1 MIGSRGP
8 QPRRSRRSPRTPER
22 PARQDARAGEASPS
36 TSGEFQDR
44 GGCRTQRRRREPKR
58 DSARLPGSGLPE
70 PCRNGCRENLIR
82 RGAARPYRS
91 RRPGSRGS
99 ARSRGRRSR
108 NSRPRRPRA
117 RPAPI
122 GSHQAGVLPD
132 RIDGLAL
139 RPAAAEDRILLSAAV
154 AGEIEEGP
162 VAHRWGC
169 GVRDDA
175 GLHLVEHRVLDAG
188 PGREAPFGPGVFRL
202 QVTNYFRILAV
213 PNPGPGVRPATA
225 ELLVGGRAA
234 RRARWSRWRVA
245 AVSHAAGRLAGVCRG
260 FLVLTVAGRVQLAAT
275 C

>member
-70 PCRNGCRENLIR
+70 PCRNGCRENLVR

-99 ARSRGRRSR
+99 PRSRGRRSR

-122 GSHQAGVLPD
+122 GSHRAGVLPD

-139 RPAAAEDRILLSAAV
+139 RP
-154 AGEIEEGP
+154 G
-162 VAHRWGC
+162 
-169 GVRDDA
+169 
-175 GLHLVEHRVLDAG
+175 
-188 PGREAPFGPGVFRL
+188 
-202 QVTNYFRILAV
+202 
-213 PNPGPGVRPATA
+213 
-225 ELLVGGRAA
+225 GGRRPDTPLRGGSGRNR
-234 RRARWSRWRVA
+234 RRARGAPVGMRCPGRCGPSSRRAPCPGFPTTARGSVRSRRFPPPGGGAPQDPRDLESRPTDPSSGGRTSRRRSGGAPRAVVPVMNCRCQSCGRKASRRLTACGGTRVSA
-245 AVSHAAGRLAGVCRG
+245 ESGEAPG
-260 FLVLTVAGRVQLAAT
+260 
-275 C
+275 